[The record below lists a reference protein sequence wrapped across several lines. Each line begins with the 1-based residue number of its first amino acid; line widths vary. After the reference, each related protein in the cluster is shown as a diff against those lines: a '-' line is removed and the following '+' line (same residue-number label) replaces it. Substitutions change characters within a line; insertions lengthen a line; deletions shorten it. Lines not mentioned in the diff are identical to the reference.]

1 MSAEETRAL
10 LQALRQV
17 DHTYVGIR
25 PADATPAEAPC
36 IILGGR
42 NVNDLSY
49 ALVTA
54 GQEWPACTAWVL
66 IGSDEKLKLSNP
78 EWPPTM
84 HALRMPATLAT
95 FATTT

>member
-1 MSAEETRAL
+1 MSPDETRAL

-17 DHTYVGIR
+17 DHTYVGVR

-42 NVNDLSY
+42 TANDLSY

-54 GQEWPACTAWVL
+54 GQVWPDCTAWAL
-66 IGSDEKLKLSNP
+66 IGSDEKLKISDP

-84 HALRMPATLAT
+84 HALRMPATLAP
-95 FATTT
+95 FTTTA